1 MVQSYEPTS
10 RREKRERVMSEI
22 VYWSAKALAEAIR
35 TKTLSSLEVVD
46 AHLRRIEEVNPK
58 LNAVVQLTAE
68 AAREQ
73 ARQADAAL
81 ARGEITG
88 PVHGVPMTIKD
99 SLSTKGVTTTAG
111 TPGLRGFRPARDAT
125 AVERL
130 RAAGAILLGKTN
142 CAELCGSGETD
153 NEVYGRTSNPYDL
166 TRSPGGSSGGE
177 VAIIAAGGS
186 PLGLGSDSGGSIRGP
201 CHLCGIAGLNPTM
214 GRVSRAGHIPPYGGA
229 FDTARVG
236 PMARFVE
243 DLSLVLRIVA
253 GTDCIDPTITQM
265 PLGDPE
271 KVDPQTLCAA
281 FYTDNGI
288 FPVTPETVDTVKHA
302 AQVLRD
308 AGLWVEENR
317 PDGIEKTMEIS
328 DGLQSGTKGM
338 DQRQL
343 FPGLDE
349 STTVNPAA
357 LAQYAERWLQRAGEI
372 NETQSGSTTS
382 AAEFLYWTMRWN
394 CYQSA
399 MLSFLKRFDVII
411 CPVDAHPA
419 MPHGFTRQQDY
430 KPEGVTSYT
439 RPYSLTGWPSAVVR
453 GGTSPEG
460 LPIGVQVVAHP
471 WREDV
476 ALAVAQ
482 YIETSLGG
490 WQRPPI

>member
-1 MVQSYEPTS
+1 
-10 RREKRERVMSEI
+10 MSEI

-35 TKTLSSLEVVD
+35 LKTLSSLEVVD
-46 AHLRRIEEVNPK
+46 AHLRRIEEVNPR

-73 ARQADAAL
+73 ARQADTTL
-81 ARGEITG
+81 AREEAIG
-88 PVHGVPMTIKD
+88 PLHGVPMTIKD
-99 SLSTKGVTTTAG
+99 SLSTKGVVTTAG
-111 TPGLRGFRPARDAT
+111 TPGLREFRPTRDAT
-125 AVERL
+125 VVARL

-166 TRSPGGSSGGE
+166 IRSPGGSSGGE

-186 PLGLGSDSGGSIRGP
+186 PLGLGSDFGGSIRGP

-214 GRVSRAGHIPPYGGA
+214 GRVPRTGHIPPYGGT

-243 DLSLVLRIVA
+243 DLRLVLPIIA
-253 GTDCIDPTITQM
+253 GMDWIDPTITQM

-271 KVDPQTLCAA
+271 TADLKALRVA

-288 FPVTPETVDTVKHA
+288 FPVTSETAETVQCA
-302 AQVLRD
+302 AQVLQD
-308 AGLWVEENR
+308 AGSWVEEER
-317 PDGIEKTMEIS
+317 PDGIEETMKIS
-328 DGLQSGTKGM
+328 DGLQSGAKGV

-343 FPGLDE
+343 FTALDE
-349 STTVNPAA
+349 STTVNPAS
-357 LAQYAERWLQRAGEI
+357 LSQYAQRWLQRAGEI
-372 NETQSGSTTS
+372 DEIQPESATS
-382 AAEFLYWTMRWN
+382 AAEFLYWTMRWDR
-394 CYQSA
+394 YQSA
-399 MLSFLKRFDVII
+399 MLSFLREFDVII
-411 CPVDAHPA
+411 CPVDACPA
-419 MPHGFTRQQDY
+419 MPHGFTHQQDY
-430 KPEGVTSYT
+430 RPEGVTSYT
-439 RPYSLTGWPSAVVR
+439 KPYSLTGWPSAVVR

-476 ALAVAQ
+476 ALTVAQ
-482 YIETSLGG
+482 HIEAALGG

>member
-1 MVQSYEPTS
+1 MVQSDKRTS
-10 RREKRERVMSEI
+10 PEKKRDRVMNEI
-22 VYWSAKALAEAIR
+22 TYWSAKALAEAIR
-35 TKTLSSLEVVD
+35 AKKLSSLEVVD
-46 AHLRRIEEVNPK
+46 AHLRRIEEVNPR
-58 LNAVVQLTAE
+58 LNAVVQLTVK

-81 ARGEITG
+81 ARGDVIG
-88 PVHGVPMTIKD
+88 PLHGVPITIKD
-99 SLSTKGVTTTAG
+99 SLSTKGVVTTAG
-111 TPGLRGFRPARDAT
+111 TPGLRGFRPTRDAT

-177 VAIIAAGGS
+177 AAIIAAGGS
-186 PLGLGSDSGGSIRGP
+186 PLGLGSDFGGSIRGP
-201 CHLCGIAGLNPTM
+201 CHLSGIAGLNPTM
-214 GRVSRAGHIPPYGGA
+214 GRVPRTGHIPPYGGA

-236 PMARFVE
+236 PLARFVG
-243 DLSLVLRIVA
+243 DLSLVLPIIARV
-253 GTDCIDPTITQM
+253 DWIDPTITQM

-271 KVDPQTLCAA
+271 TLDLKAHRVA

-288 FPVTPETVDTVKHA
+288 FPVTPETAETVQRA
-302 AQVLRD
+302 AQVLQD

-317 PDGIEKTMEIS
+317 PNGIEETMEIG
-328 DGLQSGTKGM
+328 DGLQSVTKGM

-343 FPGLDE
+343 FSALEE
-349 STTVNPAA
+349 STRANPAA
-357 LAQYAERWLQRAGEI
+357 LSQYAKRWLQRAGEI

-460 LPIGVQVVAHP
+460 LPVGIQVVAHP
-471 WREDV
+471 WHEEV

-482 YIETSLGG
+482 YIETALGG